1 MKWLSPNMVA
11 RYRGVI
17 LLAALSL
24 IIIGLFVGIEGG
36 TTSSSIVFLIFL
48 VLTITVVFWNLFE
61 KNATNDYKQ
70 SSTAGV
76 IAKYSTKSSENTETH
91 DVSEIPNPLDSD
103 IDIPL
108 M

>member
-1 MKWLSPNMVA
+1 MKWLSQYMAA
-11 RYRGVI
+11 RYRGAL

-24 IIIGLFVGIEGG
+24 IIIGLVVGNEGG

-61 KNATNDYKQ
+61 KNTTNYHNQ

-76 IAKYSTKSSENTETH
+76 IANYGLSSAENAEI
-91 DVSEIPNPLDSD
+91 DNASEIPNPLDND

>member
-1 MKWLSPNMVA
+1 MKWLSQNMVA

-17 LLAALSL
+17 LLAAISL
-24 IIIGLFVGIEGG
+24 IIIGLVVGNEGG

-61 KNATNDYKQ
+61 KNTTNDFKQ

-76 IAKYSTKSSENTETH
+76 IAKYSAKSSGNTETH

>member
-11 RYRGVI
+11 RYRGMI
-17 LLAALSL
+17 LLPALSL

-36 TTSSSIVFLIFL
+36 TTPSSIVFLIFL

-76 IAKYSTKSSENTETH
+76 IAKYSTNSSENTETH

>member
-1 MKWLSPNMVA
+1 
-11 RYRGVI
+11 
-17 LLAALSL
+17 
-24 IIIGLFVGIEGG
+24 
-36 TTSSSIVFLIFL
+36 

-61 KNATNDYKQ
+61 KNTTNNYNQ

-76 IAKYSTKSSENTETH
+76 IANYALKSAENTETG
-91 DVSEIPNPLDSD
+91 DGSEIPNPLDSD

>member
-1 MKWLSPNMVA
+1 MKWLSQNMAA
-11 RYRGVI
+11 RYRGA
-17 LLAALSL
+17 LLLVALSL
-24 IIIGLFVGIEGG
+24 IIIGLVVGNEGG
-36 TTSSSIVFLIFL
+36 TTSASIVFLIFL

-61 KNATNDYKQ
+61 KNTTNDYNQ

-76 IAKYSTKSSENTETH
+76 IANYGLRIAENTEIG
-91 DVSEIPNPLDSD
+91 DASEIPNPLDSD